1 MSVLA
6 LPGNVTSTP
15 GLKSIVIDPK
25 THTAW
30 TAYCKDNQSFLQPFT
45 PDK

>member
-6 LPGNVTSTP
+6 LRGNVTSTP

-30 TAYCKDNQSFLQPFT
+30 TAYSKGNQSFVQPFT